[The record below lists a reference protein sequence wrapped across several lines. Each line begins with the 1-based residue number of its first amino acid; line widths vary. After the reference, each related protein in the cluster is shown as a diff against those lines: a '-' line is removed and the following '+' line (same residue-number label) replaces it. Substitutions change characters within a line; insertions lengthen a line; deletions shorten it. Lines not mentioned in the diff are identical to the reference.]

1 MWTLVE
7 QLAVALRAK
16 NWRIATAESCTGGLI
31 ASTIT
36 DRPGASEFYEGG
48 FITYSNDM
56 KIKFLNVELETIE
69 KYGAVSPETAKAM
82 AKGVLNN
89 TNANVSLSV
98 TGIAGPSG
106 GSAEKPVGLVYI
118 GFGLRGGV
126 TQANEYHFTG
136 TRQDIRLQA
145 IREALKLAIEIIEG
159 SHE

>member
-7 QLAVALRAK
+7 DLGKALRAK

-31 ASTIT
+31 ASAIT
-36 DRPGASEFYEGG
+36 DQPGASEFYEGG
-48 FITYSNDM
+48 FVTYSNDM
-56 KIKFLNVELETIE
+56 KTKFLDVEPKTI
-69 KYGAVSPETAKAM
+69 KKFGAVSPETAKEM
-82 AKGVLNN
+82 ARGVLN
-89 TNANVSLSV
+89 TTGANIAISV

-106 GSAEKPVGLVYI
+106 GSVEKPVGLVYI

-126 TQANEYHFTG
+126 SQAKEFRFTG

-159 SHE
+159 SRE